1 MVKEISREQHNGRSF
16 PLSALEMLKDT
27 QLFIYRQNN
36 LNDRGTKIS
45 QEYKKAV
52 EIKEP
57 RIIVEF

>member
-1 MVKEISREQHNGRSF
+1 MVKEMSGEQHNGRGF
-16 PLSALEMLKDT
+16 PLSVLGMLENT

-36 LNDRGTKIS
+36 SNDRDTKIS

-57 RIIVEF
+57 WIIVEF